1 MPAQL
6 ELPVQPVNSPVICSP
21 YYEPKSHW
29 RYNDHG
35 EAQELSGR
43 RPSFYWYNDD
53 STKRVQVDLFAS
65 ERTDELIL
73 VNMLRDD
80 VRRWRQSGYETATRV
95 TRQLLEHWNRG
106 DRPRRLF
113 FCQREAVE
121 TIIYLNEILG
131 SRSRRLRWNTKLIFE
146 DYQRLRRGE
155 RPGFLAEGA
164 EYTVIPTLLD
174 RPNEDGLEPLARYGC
189 KMATG
194 SGKTV
199 VMAMLLSWT
208 FCNRGRVPSDD
219 RFPSAALI
227 LCPNL
232 TIKERL
238 QVLRPD
244 VADNYFEQFD
254 IVPATLLPELKKG
267 KVIVANWHQLAL
279 ESEHAEMSG
288 GKKASFRVV
297 NKGEESPEAFARRVL
312 GDLYERAPIMVLNDE
327 AHHAYRP
334 APVHG
339 RVSQEDQKERNE
351 ATIWVQGLDRI
362 NQACGI
368 KFCMDMTATPFYL
381 HGSGYV
387 EGSPFPWIVSDFGL
401 VDAIESGIT
410 KIPRLPVSDTTGRPE
425 PKYFTLWRHI
435 MEHLQPGEKL
445 PGGKP
450 KPEVVWREAED
461 ALATLASQWKER
473 FQYTQARAPGQ
484 EHTPPVMIVVCDNT
498 DIAQVF
504 FERISGERMIEIE
517 EATGKDTKTKKTK
530 QIVYEGSQLFP
541 EFSNGDN
548 FRPTLRIDTKL
559 LEQVESD
566 DPVKNKSQA
575 AEELRETIAHIG
587 KPGTRGQHVCCVVS
601 VQMLTEGWDANNVTH
616 ILGLRAFGSQL
627 LCEQVVG
634 RGLRRMD
641 YTPDPETGLLPEE
654 YVDVYGIPFS
664 IIPFRGRSANKPAP
678 EDKPK
683 NEVKA
688 LAERKHFEIRFPI
701 VEGYAFALKQNLI
714 RADIDGME
722 PLVIEPDRTPTAVYV
737 KPQVGIQMGG
747 GSPFIGG
754 FEVIEENRSQYYE
767 AYHIQTIKFEIAR
780 RVIRKLTEDVTG
792 DALPKMRMT
801 AGLKRIPAGVLALAV
816 AWTSSRGP

>member
-1 MPAQL
+1 
-6 ELPVQPVNSPVICSP
+6 
-21 YYEPKSHW
+21 
-29 RYNDHG
+29 
-35 EAQELSGR
+35 
-43 RPSFYWYNDD
+43 
-53 STKRVQVDLFAS
+53 
-65 ERTDELIL
+65 
-73 VNMLRDD
+73 
-80 VRRWRQSGYETATRV
+80 
-95 TRQLLEHWNRG
+95 
-106 DRPRRLF
+106 
-113 FCQREAVE
+113 
-121 TIIYLNEILG
+121 
-131 SRSRRLRWNTKLIFE
+131 
-146 DYQRLRRGE
+146 
-155 RPGFLAEGA
+155 
-164 EYTVIPTLLD
+164 
-174 RPNEDGLEPLARYGC
+174 
-189 KMATG
+189 
-194 SGKTV
+194 
-199 VMAMLLSWT
+199 
-208 FCNRGRVPSDD
+208 
-219 RFPSAALI
+219 
-227 LCPNL
+227 
-232 TIKERL
+232 
-238 QVLRPD
+238 
-244 VADNYFEQFD
+244 
-254 IVPATLLPELKKG
+254 
-267 KVIVANWHQLAL
+267 
-279 ESEHAEMSG
+279 
-288 GKKASFRVV
+288 
-297 NKGEESPEAFARRVL
+297 
-312 GDLYERAPIMVLNDE
+312 
-327 AHHAYRP
+327 
-334 APVHG
+334 
-339 RVSQEDQKERNE
+339 
-351 ATIWVQGLDRI
+351 
-362 NQACGI
+362 
-368 KFCMDMTATPFYL
+368 
-381 HGSGYV
+381 
-387 EGSPFPWIVSDFGL
+387 
-401 VDAIESGIT
+401 
-410 KIPRLPVSDTTGRPE
+410 
-425 PKYFTLWRHI
+425 
-435 MEHLQPGEKL
+435 
-445 PGGKP
+445 
-450 KPEVVWREAED
+450 
-461 ALATLASQWKER
+461 
-473 FQYTQARAPGQ
+473 
-484 EHTPPVMIVVCDNT
+484 
-498 DIAQVF
+498 
-504 FERISGERMIEIE
+504 MIEIE

-792 DALPKMRMT
+792 DALPKMRYQSRQQLFPQVLQLVNAFVAKKVDWRGEHPSELGLEKYVVRTVDRLVDAIVPNESAGETPLLPLLNRYKPIGSTQEVYFKTTRPVQATVKSPINQVVLDTSTWERSAAFRLERSAAVLSYARNDHLEFTIPYEYQGVSHNFVPDFLVRLRNNLTVVLEIKGFQDDRVRAKHQAAKKWVQAINNWGKLDRWHFHVCTDPQLLDREMT
-801 AGLKRIPAGVLALAV
+801 WLLGQSNDATVELADIPEVATDSPPMIDVESLPLFQPLAEEAEAKAEKEHAVGTLSPVTEPVALHGAVELVPKQVIIAQDDTGYSYATLFGDYLKGARKIILVDPYIRLYYQFRNLVRFIDVMHPLALGSLDFHLLTGADSREHEVELSERFDILQNQLFPKRIRFTYTFDKHAHDRWIETNTGWRISLGRGLDFFQRPIDRYAPDWNDYTLRKCKATTIIFMPHNSSAASTGVSL
-816 AWTSSRGP
+816 